1 MLPSK
6 FGIFVAPVHRPG
18 ENPTLALERDIEI
31 IEWLDGLGYDEAWI
45 GEHHSAG
52 WELIDSPEVFIA
64 AAAPRTRQIHFGT
77 GVVSLPYHNP
87 LMVAGRMV
95 LLDHLTRGR
104 VTLGV
109 GPGALISDAHMLG
122 LDPSC
127 LRPRMDEALGI
138 ILRLLRETEPISYSC
153 EWFTL
158 QDARLQLRSYT
169 RPHLPVTVAST
180 QSPAGMQLAG
190 KYGLP
195 PLSIGVAHGVRGAV
209 NLNDQWQIAEEVAVE
224 NGHTLNRADWRVVMP
239 MHLAESRQQALDEA
253 RVGAGRLYSEFFSGT
268 LGRPIMKADHPDQ
281 ILERMA
287 EAGSALVG
295 TPDDCLAGIEKLAE
309 ASGGFGTLLFLA
321 HDWTTSEESRR
332 SYELFARYVMP
343 RLQGSLEGITA
354 SNQWAGA
361 KRVELFNQQTQA
373 IEQAHQRYEEAA
385 GSGRPS

>member
-18 ENPTLALERDIEI
+18 ENPTLALDRDIEM
-31 IEWLDGLGYDEAWI
+31 IEWLDRLGYDEAWI

-64 AAAPRTRQIHFGT
+64 AAAPRTRHIHFGT
-77 GVVSLPYHNP
+77 GVISLPYHNP

-122 LDPSC
+122 LDPAC
-127 LRPRMDEALGI
+127 LRPRLDEALGI
-138 ILRLLRETEPISYSC
+138 ILRLLRETEPISYFC

-169 RPHLPVTVAST
+169 QPHLPLAVAST

-195 PLSIGVAHGVRGAV
+195 PLSIGVAHGIRGAV
-209 NLNDQWQIAEEVAVE
+209 NLNDQWRIAEEVAAE

-239 MHLAESRQQALDEA
+239 MHLAESRQQALAEA

-268 LGRPIMKADHPDQ
+268 LGRPIMKADHPEQ
-281 ILERMA
+281 ILDKMA
-287 EAGSALVG
+287 DAGSALVG
-295 TPDDCLAGIEKLAE
+295 TPDDCLAGIERLAE

-354 SNQWAGA
+354 SNQWAAA

-373 IEQAHQRYEEAA
+373 IEQAHQRYEEKA
-385 GSGRPS
+385 RF